1 MIEMQDLSIDEI
13 LPRNQVKLSPIDL
26 TGLNVMITG
35 AGGSIGSELVRQ
47 LLLCNPNKIIYL
59 KT

>member
-35 AGGSIGSELVRQ
+35 AGGSIGSEPSKTV
-47 LLLCNPNKIIYL
+47 IIMQPKQNYFI
-59 KT
+59 